1 MELSGTENP
10 TPFWYANQSL
20 LFFHVKRPAFRNF
33 LAEKLAFLETEP
45 EEWNMAVRPSF
56 VWDRKDETRL
66 NH

>member
-20 LFFHVKRPAFRNF
+20 LFSMLSDLHSGTF